1 MVQNASLLLGPKIS
15 EPNIVSNGKSYVYVR
30 GWGGFFAG
38 EIGDSI
44 GALRDS
50 VLGKD
55 MVNWSLQSAVCISKD
70 WMVTCLVVV
79 DSSNASASQRC
90 HG

>member
-1 MVQNASLLLGPKIS
+1 VVQNALLLLGPIIS
-15 EPNIVSNGKSYVYVR
+15 EPNIVSNGKSSAYVR
-30 GWGGFFAG
+30 GWGGIFAS

-55 MVNWSLQSAVCISKD
+55 VVNCSLQSAFQKIG
-70 WMVTCLVVV
+70 W
-79 DSSNASASQRC
+79 
-90 HG
+90 